1 MVGPLFYMQQVEV
14 RFFLEVQKLGS
25 KSRSD
30 TAAGL

>member
-14 RFFLEVQKLGS
+14 RFFLEVQKGS